1 MDVIS
6 LSDGHGSTAKI
17 APALGFN
24 CFDFQARVGNETI
37 PVLDASPQFARGGDK
52 PSGHGIPI
60 LFPFPNRI
68 RTGRFAWNG
77 KHYQIPESNASYN
90 SGNAIHGF
98 CLDRPWRVANRGPDF
113 VAGVFQLSRD
123 APDRASYWPAD
134 FRLEVRYTVRA
145 ASLRAD
151 FLIVNPSADPLPW
164 GLGTH
169 PYFKLPLSTKSQAAR
184 CLVSAPASQE
194 WELIDCLPTGK
205 RLPITEPKDLRE
217 GAYFDTL
224 KLDDVLTDLG
234 DTRTIECGITDE
246 RAGLQ
251 IAQRFPSEFRELVV
265 YTPHNR
271 DAMCL
276 EPYTCVTDAINLAP
290 RGIETGWRVL
300 EPGSEFRTW
309 IEIKAGQVI
318 A

>member
-1 MDVIS
+1 M
-6 LSDGHGSTAKI
+6 
-17 APALGFN
+17 
-24 CFDFQARVGNETI
+24 
-37 PVLDASPQFARGGDK
+37 
-52 PSGHGIPI
+52 
-60 LFPFPNRI
+60 
-68 RTGRFAWNG
+68 
-77 KHYQIPESNASYN
+77 
-90 SGNAIHGF
+90 
-98 CLDRPWRVANRGPDF
+98 
-113 VAGVFQLSRD
+113 
-123 APDRASYWPAD
+123 
-134 FRLEVRYTVRA
+134 
-145 ASLRAD
+145 
-151 FLIVNPSADPLPW
+151 IVNPSADPLPW

-246 RAGLQ
+246 HAGLQ
-251 IAQRFPSEFRELVV
+251 ITQRFPSDFRELVV

-271 DAMCL
+271 DAFCL
-276 EPYTCVTDAINLAP
+276 EPYTCVTDAINLEP